1 MINKGGAPIKEEC
14 LKLKNRIGLSF
25 NENEYNLLIE
35 KGLFKKEILK
45 SIVFDSL
52 LNKKININTSKD
64 PKFILELNK
73 IGNNINQI
81 AKKANSINDLS
92 VKDIQKLFELLE
104 VLGNKLKS

>member
-1 MINKGGAPIKEEC
+1 MINKGGAPIKEES

-25 NENEYNLLIE
+25 NESEYNLLI
-35 KGLFKKEILK
+35 KNGLYKKAILK

-52 LNKKININTSKD
+52 SNKKIVINTSKD

-81 AKKANSINDLS
+81 TKKLNTIGDLS
-92 VKDIQKLFELLE
+92 KTDIKQLFELIDELS
-104 VLGNKLKS
+104 NKLKS